1 MRLSRDEYMVLVNRL
16 YDGRTDDE
24 ALADIENL
32 TDTYDD
38 LENNVDRSEIEALK
52 SENENLRQRYRD
64 RFFNPVTNEQVIE
77 EQKTDVI
84 RDGEDVTFD
93 DLFEAKEGEK

>member
-1 MRLSRDEYMVLVNRL
+1 MRLSREDYMALVNRL

-32 TDTYDD
+32 TDTYDE
-38 LENNVDRSEIEALK
+38 LENNNDRSEIEALR

-64 RFFNPVTNEQVIE
+64 RFFNPVTSEQIIK
-77 EQKTDVI
+77 EQEDDVK

-93 DLFEAKEGEK
+93 DLFEAKEGDK

>member
-1 MRLSRDEYMVLVNRL
+1 MRLSREDYMALVNRL

-24 ALADIENL
+24 ALADIEDL
-32 TDTYDD
+32 TDTYDE
-38 LENNVDRSEIEALK
+38 LENNVDRSEIEALR

-84 RDGEDVTFD
+84 RDGEDVSFD
-93 DLFEAKEGEK
+93 DLFEAKEGDK

>member
-1 MRLSRDEYMVLVNRL
+1 MKLSRDEYMALVNRL

-32 TDTYDD
+32 TDTYDE

-77 EQKTDVI
+77 GQKKDVI
-84 RDGEDVTFD
+84 HDGEDVSFD
-93 DLFEAKEGEK
+93 DLFEAREGDK

>member
-1 MRLSRDEYMVLVNRL
+1 MRLSRDEYMAIVNRM

-38 LENNVDRSEIEALK
+38 LENNADRSEIEALK

-84 RDGEDVTFD
+84 RDGEDVSFD
-93 DLFEAKEGEK
+93 DLFEAKEGDK

>member
-1 MRLSRDEYMVLVNRL
+1 MRLSRDEYMALVNRL

-32 TDTYDD
+32 TDTYDE
-38 LENNVDRSEIEALK
+38 LENNADQSEIEALR

-64 RFFNPVTNEQVIE
+64 RFFNPVSNEQVIE

-84 RDGEDVTFD
+84 RDGEDVSFD
-93 DLFEAKEGEK
+93 DLFEAKEGDK